1 MREVLIMRTMA
12 YLPAAGLAALIA
24 LAADPASAQNASP
37 QLLTLSCAGC
47 HGTNGRSPG
56 AIPALNGRP
65 AMLIAQ
71 MLRDFR
77 SDTRPATVMNRIAKG
92 YTDEEIDAVAR
103 EIASAWR

>member
-1 MREVLIMRTMA
+1 MKNLA
-12 YLPAAGLAALIA
+12 LLSAAGLAALM
-24 LAADPASAQNASP
+24 AASPAAAQNASP

-47 HGTNGRSPG
+47 HGTGGRSPG

-77 SDTRPATVMNRIAKG
+77 GDTRPATVMNRIAKG